1 MRQSTSLM
9 RLVIAAVMLLAAN
22 AAWAT
27 SNHYYGSILR
37 ISSNLS
43 GAGKIYGIVGHV
55 QSEYPVIGVVYNVNE
70 DVILAN
76 GADDLYNV
84 TAGNGVQGNTLLNGA
99 NITVDEDPTTGAT
112 IAYAVGV
119 LPNAEYKFT
128 GWYDTDG
135 ALLSTDPIAD
145 ISLHTSAYL
154 GEGRSAP
161 ANPKL
166 NTEEYD
172 IAITAMFEHTPTSVS
187 GIEARPVASVKYVN
201 LMGQTAA
208 EPFEGINIVVTTYN
222 DGTQSTAKVIK

>member
-128 GWYDTDG
+128 GWYDADG

-201 LMGQTAA
+201 LMGQTAT
-208 EPFEGINIVVTTYN
+208 EPFEGVNIVVTTYS
-222 DGTQSTAKVIK
+222 DGTQSTTKIIK